1 MAIKK
6 EANMESIAQ
15 IKAKLA
21 QCTHAQLSQFWEE
34 YANDTRKGVQN
45 LVLSAHKRYDTEE
58 KELLRMQTMLQYER
72 AAYEKGYHS
81 IAGIDEVG
89 RGPLA
94 GPVVAAAVILPENH
108 TILGVDDSKKL
119 SAQKRESL
127 AEQIKAEAI
136 AWAVGI
142 VSHTRIDEIN
152 ILQATYEAMRQ
163 AISQLA
169 IQPDYILADAVHI
182 PQLAIPQEGIV
193 KGDAKSM
200 SIAAASIIAKV
211 TRDAM
216 MEELAE
222 QYPEYDFASNKGYGS
237 QKHIAGIAAHGLC
250 PIHRRSF
257 VKKIMEQIEQENTS
271 QKGNLSEALAVRQM
285 QKLGYTILAQNY
297 RTAQGEIDIIAKQGD
312 TLVFTEVKERS
323 QAYFGTPAEAVDR
336 RKQQKIIA
344 AARQYL
350 AENKMEDIACRFD
363 VAEIK
368 RENGQS
374 YFRYLENA
382 FWE

>member
-1 MAIKK
+1 
-6 EANMESIAQ
+6 MESIAQ
-15 IKAKLA
+15 IKAKLT
-21 QCTHAQLSQFWEE
+21 QCAHAQLPQFWEE
-34 YANDTRKGVQN
+34 YADDTRKGVQN
-45 LVLSAHKRYDTEE
+45 LIASAHKRYDAEE
-58 KELLRMQTMLQYER
+58 KEMLRMQTMLQYER
-72 AAYEKGYHS
+72 TAYEKGYHC

-108 TILGVDDSKKL
+108 TIFGVDDSKKL

-127 AEQIKAEAI
+127 AEQIKAEAV
-136 AWAVGI
+136 AWAVGV

-163 AISQLA
+163 AISQLTV
-169 IQPDYILADAVHI
+169 QPDYILADAVHI
-182 PQLAIPQEGIV
+182 PQIAIPQEGII
-193 KGDAKSM
+193 KGDAKSI
-200 SIAAASIIAKV
+200 SIAAASILAKV

-222 QYPEYDFASNKGYGS
+222 QYPQYDFASNKGYGS
-237 QKHIAGIAAHGLC
+237 QKHIAGIAAYGLC

-257 VKKIMEQIEQENTS
+257 VKKIMEQIEQENTT
-271 QKGNLSEALAVRQM
+271 QKGNLGEALAVRQM

-297 RTAQGEIDIIAKQGD
+297 RTPQGEIDIIAKQGD
-312 TLVFTEVKERS
+312 MIVFTEVKERS
-323 QAYFGTPAEAVDR
+323 QDSFGTPAEAVDHK
-336 RKQQKIIA
+336 KQQKIIA

-350 AENKMEDIACRFD
+350 VENRLEDLPCRFD

>member
-1 MAIKK
+1 
-6 EANMESIAQ
+6 MESIAQ

-45 LVLSAHKRYDTEE
+45 LVSSAHKRYDAEE

-127 AEQIKAEAI
+127 AEQIKAESI

-152 ILQATYEAMRQ
+152 IL
-163 AISQLA
+163 
-169 IQPDYILADAVHI
+169 
-182 PQLAIPQEGIV
+182 
-193 KGDAKSM
+193 
-200 SIAAASIIAKV
+200 
-211 TRDAM
+211 
-216 MEELAE
+216 
-222 QYPEYDFASNKGYGS
+222 
-237 QKHIAGIAAHGLC
+237 
-250 PIHRRSF
+250 
-257 VKKIMEQIEQENTS
+257 
-271 QKGNLSEALAVRQM
+271 
-285 QKLGYTILAQNY
+285 
-297 RTAQGEIDIIAKQGD
+297 
-312 TLVFTEVKERS
+312 
-323 QAYFGTPAEAVDR
+323 
-336 RKQQKIIA
+336 
-344 AARQYL
+344 
-350 AENKMEDIACRFD
+350 
-363 VAEIK
+363 
-368 RENGQS
+368 
-374 YFRYLENA
+374 
-382 FWE
+382 